1 MYIKRF
7 LTGIAAGLIVVGVT
21 ATSVAAARAP
31 KPPMQIS
38 FDCANYYVV
47 KGDSATINVIRK
59 ASHGPASVT
68 FATADGTARSGTDY
82 TTVSTTVDF
91 KSGQTLATVSVST
104 FSEST
109 SGSTGD
115 RTVNLTLSAPSRRWS
130 LGDVSTATLT
140 LQDTPPPSA
149 PTNLTANV
157 VNGASIP
164 YVSLSWT
171 AATGSLDHYTVLSS
185 ANSGGP
191 YVALADTS
199 STNYVV
205 TPVPSVTTYFVVE
218 AVSSTGATSG
228 YSNEA
233 SVVPPVIGHGLY
245 WAVFNTGIIGAA
257 NPDGTGVT
265 TVVAGPTGAF
275 GVAVDASHLYW
286 AVDASSGG
294 GAIMEADLNGAN
306 SHALISGL
314 NNPYGVA
321 VDASY
326 IYWTSYGDNTIMRAD
341 LSGSNVTTLVS
352 STWEPAAIAV
362 DASHIYWADTAD
374 SWIWMSNLDGSGAQ
388 HIVTTDTYPFAIA
401 VGASGIYWA
410 VTGSNSGT
418 DGAIWTANLDGSNPT
433 TLVAN
438 QAHPDGIAVDAS
450 HIYWANA
457 NTGSIL
463 SANLG
468 GSGVTTL
475 VSDQGMVAGVAV
487 SQ

>member
-47 KGDSATINVIRK
+47 KGDSATINVIRT

-68 FATADGTARSGTDY
+68 FATSSVSAIPGTDY
-82 TTVSTTVDF
+82 TEVSTTVDF
-91 KSGQTLATVSVST
+91 KSGQTLVTVSVPT
-104 FSEST
+104 FANSVGEP
-109 SGSTGD
+109 
-115 RTVNLTLSAPSRRWS
+115 TVKLTLSAPSRRWS

-157 VNGASIP
+157 VNGSGVP

-185 ANSGGP
+185 EVSGGP
-191 YVALADTS
+191 YSFLGSATS
-199 STNYVV
+199 TSYDV

-218 AVSSTGATSG
+218 AVSGTGATSD

-265 TVVAGPTGAF
+265 TVAAGPTGAF

-321 VDASY
+321 VDASH

-362 DASHIYWADTAD
+362 DASHIYWVDTAD

-388 HIVTTDTYPFAIA
+388 HIVATDPYPFAIA

-418 DGAIWTANLDGSNPT
+418 DGAIWTAGLDGSSPT
-433 TLVAN
+433 TLVAS

-450 HIYWANA
+450 HVYWANA

-463 SANLG
+463 SANLN